1 VVGWQQSSKRI
12 SGGGKFFEK
21 ATREQAMSDDFHRPT
36 YTTPAREVHGA
47 FNATQ
52 VRLYG
57 IPGLPKR
64 HGEEDVLD
72 GFLGNS
78 LVIVPGISRKAPTA
92 EVPNEE
98 EDAVEFQHEGDSND
112 ETKNGF
118 IERLE
123 RALMSILSKASS
135 NSSYVFVKSIFN
147 NYMIMLGSI
156 DILQTNDDSPL
167 MSSGIIF
174 GYAYE
179 GHTYDLP
186 KPKIMMIPANPEP
199 IPDDDSGY
207 DLKTGAG
214 YAVWIVDKL
223 DQCVEIEV
231 NQGFV
236 EQIVL
241 EANLP
246 GKRAPTM
253 YAGRMMM
260 GHRSGRLS
268 E

>member
-1 VVGWQQSSKRI
+1 
-12 SGGGKFFEK
+12 
-21 ATREQAMSDDFHRPT
+21 MSDDFHRPT
-36 YTTPAREVHGA
+36 YTTTPLDVHGA

-57 IPGLPKR
+57 IPGLPKMKKENSEL
-64 HGEEDVLD
+64 EEVLTGVFSNKLIILTD
-72 GFLGNS
+72 
-78 LVIVPGISRKAPTA
+78 ISKQIETIS
-92 EVPNEE
+92 
-98 EDAVEFQHEGDSND
+98 GD
-112 ETKNGF
+112 
-118 IERLE
+118 IEQLINNLRDLLKSQE
-123 RALMSILSKASS
+123 AKS
-135 NSSYVFVKSIFN
+135 NSSYVFVKSVIK

-156 DILQTNDDSPL
+156 DIVPSDDDPIK
-167 MSSGIIF
+167 MSVGIIF

-186 KPKIMMIPANPEP
+186 KPKIMMIPANPER

-207 DLKTGAG
+207 DLKSGEG
-214 YAVWIVDKL
+214 YMVWIVDKL
-223 DQCVEIEV
+223 DQCVEIDV
-231 NQGFV
+231 NQGFI